1 VHRQRNA
8 DVSAALAERAWKGS
22 GDVAKPTH
30 FRQRTH
36 LSRGKQDIQAGL
48 FRSVIS
54 LCVSDERYLGN
65 KSATTIVIQSTRSP
79 PIDMAKSATSGRERN
94 ATMPRRRSPK
104 TKVLLMPLLP
114 RRRGLLYPNTTG
126 AILIG
131 RKTSLRAVDAAT
143 NKDASVAVITQRD
156 PSLSDITAVDVYPI
170 ATEATIQRA
179 LRLPDGTTQ
188 VWVQAGRRLRLLEIV
203 QTDPYYVVQVEPVD
217 DGEEATVASEALR
230 RAVLALFEKV
240 ARLAPSIPE
249 DAFVLA
255 MNIEEPGALADFVAS
270 TINLDDEQGADI
282 LATLD
287 VRQRLEKISIHL
299 AKELDVLELQG
310 KIHSRVQEELDKSQ
324 REYFLRE
331 QMKAIQ
337 RELGE
342 TDPAARDAY
351 DMRERIAASGMPD
364 AVRKKA
370 EDELRRMEG
379 IPSASPEVGVIRNYL
394 DWLTSVPWEKMTDD
408 NLDLD
413 HAANLLDEHHYGLAK
428 VKERILEFMA
438 VRTLAREKHR
448 SPILCFVGPP
458 GVGKTSL
465 GRSIAE
471 ALGRKFVRVS
481 LGGIR
486 DEAEIRGHRRT
497 YVGAL
502 PGRIIHGMKQA
513 GTINPLFMLDEI
525 DKLGTDF
532 RGDPSSA
539 LLEVLD
545 PEQNHAFSDHYLD
558 VDYDLSKVMFIATA
572 NILDPVI
579 PALRDRMEVIE
590 LPGYIEE
597 EKLHI
602 AQQFLIPKQLQE
614 HGLSKLQLGFT
625 TPGVRKMI
633 RGYTREAGVRNLE
646 REIGGICRKV
656 ARRLAGR
663 TTSTAPTATR
673 ATRKTTPQA
682 RTAVSISNT
691 NLEEYLG
698 PPKFFWGAAEEKD
711 QVGVATGVARTELGG
726 DVLGVEVTLM
736 PGKGN
741 LTLTGQLGD
750 VMRESAQAA
759 LSYARSRSTELGIA
773 PEMFEKTDIHVHVPA
788 GAVPKEGPSAGI
800 TIATALISA
809 LTKRPI
815 SRHVAMTGE
824 ITLRGRVLPVGGL
837 KEKIL
842 AAHRAGIKTFVLPRR
857 NEKDLSEVPAPVLR
871 DLRFVFAG
879 DMADVL
885 EVAFQH
891 RRPGP

>member
-1 VHRQRNA
+1 
-8 DVSAALAERAWKGS
+8 
-22 GDVAKPTH
+22 
-30 FRQRTH
+30 
-36 LSRGKQDIQAGL
+36 
-48 FRSVIS
+48 
-54 LCVSDERYLGN
+54 
-65 KSATTIVIQSTRSP
+65 
-79 PIDMAKSATSGRERN
+79 
-94 ATMPRRRSPK
+94 MPRRQRPSDDAKPLPRAK
-104 TKVLLMPLLP
+104 PDSTGMMLPLLP
-114 RRRGLLYPNTTG
+114 RRRGLLYPNTAG

-131 RKTSLRAVDAAT
+131 RKSSLRAVDFAT
-143 NKDASVAVITQRD
+143 NGDSMVAVVTQRD
-156 PSLSDITAVDVYPI
+156 PALSEIGMGDLYPY

-188 VWVQAGRRLRLLEIV
+188 VWVQGLRRLRIVEI
-203 QTDPYYVVQVEPVD
+203 TKGDPYYMARVEPVED
-217 DGEEATVASEALR
+217 LADASVGAEALS

-249 DAFVLA
+249 DAYVLA
-255 MNIEEPGALADFVAS
+255 MNIDEPGGLADFVAS
-270 TINLDDEQGADI
+270 TLNLEDEEGADI
-282 LATLD
+282 LATD
-287 VRQRLEKISIHL
+287 DSRQRLEKVSIHL

-310 KIHSRVQEELDKSQ
+310 KIHTRVQDELDKSQ

-342 TDPAARDAY
+342 TDPAAKDAY
-351 DMRERIAASGMPD
+351 DLRERIAAAGMPD
-364 AVRKKA
+364 VARKKA

-394 DWLTSVPWEKMTDD
+394 DWLTSVPWSKATDD

-413 HAANLLDEHHYGLAK
+413 HAATVLDAHHYGLSK

-438 VRTLAREKHR
+438 VRQLAKDAHR

-502 PGRIIHGMKQA
+502 PGRIVHGMKQA

-572 NILDPVI
+572 NMLDPVI
-579 PALRDRMEVIE
+579 PALRDRMEIIE
-590 LPGYIEE
+590 LPGYIED

-602 AQQFLIPKQLQE
+602 AQQFLVPKQLLE
-614 HGLSKLQLGFT
+614 HGLTKHQLTFT
-625 TPGVRKMI
+625 AAGLRKMS
-633 RGYTREAGVRNLE
+633 REYTHEAGVRNLE

-656 ARRLAGR
+656 ARRLAGPAAAA
-663 TTSTAPTATR
+663 APAKGKGQK
-673 ATRKTTPQA
+673 AKGKSAKNVTPKPMA
-682 RTAVSISNT
+682 GVAIT
-691 NLEEYLG
+691 NANIEEYLG
-698 PPKFFWGAAEEKD
+698 PPKFSWGAREERD
-711 QVGVATGVARTELGG
+711 EVGVATGVARTELGG

-736 PGKGN
+736 PGKGG

-759 LSYARSRSTELGIA
+759 LSYARSRSAELGIKQ
-773 PEMFEKTDIHVHVPA
+773 EMFDKTDIHVHVPA

-842 AAHRAGIKTFVLPRR
+842 AAHRAGIKTFVLPKR
-857 NEKDLSEVPAPVLR
+857 NEKDLAEIPPAVLR

-885 EVAFQH
+885 EVAFQN
-891 RRPGP
+891 RRPGQ

>member
-1 VHRQRNA
+1 MM
-8 DVSAALAERAWKGS
+8 L
-22 GDVAKPTH
+22 
-30 FRQRTH
+30 
-36 LSRGKQDIQAGL
+36 
-48 FRSVIS
+48 
-54 LCVSDERYLGN
+54 
-65 KSATTIVIQSTRSP
+65 
-79 PIDMAKSATSGRERN
+79 
-94 ATMPRRRSPK
+94 
-104 TKVLLMPLLP
+104 PLLP
-114 RRRGLLYPNTTG
+114 RRRGLLYPNTAG

-131 RKTSLRAVDAAT
+131 RKSSLRAVDFAT
-143 NKDASVAVITQRD
+143 GGDGIVAVVTQRD
-156 PSLSDITAVDVYPI
+156 PALTEIGLSDVYPY
-170 ATEATIQRA
+170 ATEAAIQRA

-188 VWVQAGRRLRLLEIV
+188 VWVQGLRRLKVVEI
-203 QTDPYYVVQVEPVD
+203 TKGDPYYMARVEAVED
-217 DGEEATVASEALR
+217 LEDNSVGAEALR

-240 ARLAPSIPE
+240 GRLAPSVPE
-249 DAFVLA
+249 DAYVLA
-255 MNIEEPGALADFVAS
+255 MNIDEPGGLADFVAS
-270 TINLDDEQGADI
+270 TLNLEDDEGADI
-282 LATLD
+282 LATVD
-287 VRQRLEKISIHL
+287 ARQRLEKVSIHL

-310 KIHSRVQEELDKSQ
+310 KIHTRVQDELDKSQ

-342 TDPAARDAY
+342 TDPAAKDAF
-351 DMRERIAASGMPD
+351 DMRERIANAGMPD
-364 AVRKKA
+364 GARKKA
-370 EDELRRMEG
+370 EDELRRMES

-394 DWLTSVPWEKMTDD
+394 DWLTSVPWSKTTED
-408 NLDLD
+408 NLDLE
-413 HAANLLDEHHYGLAK
+413 HAASVLDAHHYGLNK

-438 VRTLAREKHR
+438 VRQLAKEAHR

-481 LGGIR
+481 LGGVR

-513 GTINPLFMLDEI
+513 ATVNPLFMLDEI

-558 VDYDLSKVMFIATA
+558 LDYDLSKVMFIATA
-572 NILDPVI
+572 NMLDPVI

-590 LPGYIEE
+590 LPGYIED

-602 AQQFLIPKQLQE
+602 AQQFLVPKQLLE
-614 HGLSKLQLGFT
+614 HGLTKHQLTFT
-625 TPGVRKMI
+625 AAGLRKMT
-633 RGYTREAGVRNLE
+633 REYTHEAGVRNLE

-656 ARRLAGR
+656 ARRISGQQSAVNGQR
-663 TTSTAPTATR
+663 PAKSKR
-673 ATRKTTPQA
+673 AAKAIPVVRSGVAITNA
-682 RTAVSISNT
+682 
-691 NLEEYLG
+691 NLEEFLG
-698 PPKFFWGAAEEKD
+698 PPKFSWGAREERD
-711 QVGVATGVARTELGG
+711 EVGVATGVARTELGG

-736 PGKGN
+736 PGKGG

-759 LSYARSRSTELGIA
+759 LSYARSRSSELGIA
-773 PEMFEKTDIHVHVPA
+773 PELFDKTDIHVHVPA

-842 AAHRAGIKTFVLPRR
+842 AAHRAGIKTFVLPKR
-857 NEKDLSEVPAPVLR
+857 NEKDLAEIPAAVLR

-885 EVAFQH
+885 EVAFQQ
-891 RRPGP
+891 RRPGQ